1 MFFIRYMQE
10 KWKPGPR
17 TPNIK
22 NLTEDTKYIN
32 IFNDSKNLFKKM
44 HLQWKFTKIFLARLV
59 IFI

>member
-44 HLQWKFTKIFLARLV
+44 HLQ
-59 IFI
+59 